1 MQSRGSSAAKLRRSH
16 ELTRKSHQIDLE
28 LALTR
33 SLALCMIDQYLTQF
47 LDHLRYERNVS
58 AHTVRNY
65 ESDLIQFF
73 DFLAAANRSNQT
85 ASRAHAR
92 RRQPAIAQIDHL
104 TIREWLSN
112 LHSDHK
118 KKTSIARKLAALRT
132 FFQFLVRE
140 EIIETNP
147 AKLVA
152 TPRKEKKLPA
162 HLSIEDAI
170 RFIETP
176 DSETDFGK
184 RDRAILELLYATGV
198 RVSELVSLNL
208 RDIDFQNKLLRVL
221 GKRRKERIVPFGD
234 PAANALHDY
243 FPVRQKLLLNAPVT
257 SRDAQPLILNYQGTR
272 MSTRSV
278 GRLVEKY
285 IRLCAGIHD
294 ISPHALRH
302 SFATHLLDSG
312 ADLRDIQE
320 LLGHA
325 RLSTTQIYTHVS
337 MEKLIE
343 VYDKAHPKA

>member
-1 MQSRGSSAAKLRRSH
+1 MFDHL
-16 ELTRKSHQIDLE
+16 
-28 LALTR
+28 
-33 SLALCMIDQYLTQF
+33 LTQF

-58 AHTVRNY
+58 AHTLRNY
-65 ESDLIQFF
+65 ASDLEQFL
-73 DFLAAANRSNQT
+73 DHIA
-85 ASRAHAR
+85 
-92 RRQPAIAQIDHL
+92 PADAKSGKRTEPDISQIDHI
-104 TIREWLSN
+104 TIREWLSA
-112 LHSDHK
+112 LHSGQK

-140 EIIETNP
+140 GVLELNP

-152 TPRKEKKLPA
+152 TPRKEKKLPI
-162 HLSIEDAI
+162 HLSIEDAV

-176 DSETDFGK
+176 DTETDFGK

-198 RVSELVSLNL
+198 RVSELVQLDL
-208 RDIDFQNKLLRVL
+208 RDIDSKNKLIRVT

-234 PAANALHDY
+234 PASRSLKDY
-243 FPVRQKLLLNAPVT
+243 LAVRESFLMNAPASKRD
-257 SRDAQPLILNYQGTR
+257 SRPLILNYQGTR
-272 MSTRSV
+272 MTSRSV

-285 IRLCAGIHD
+285 ILLCAGIHD

-325 RLSTTQIYTHVS
+325 RLSTTQIYTHLS

>member
-1 MQSRGSSAAKLRRSH
+1 MFDQ
-16 ELTRKSHQIDLE
+16 
-28 LALTR
+28 
-33 SLALCMIDQYLTQF
+33 LCTPF

-58 AHTVRNY
+58 AHTLRNY
-65 ESDLIQFF
+65 ESDLRQFIDYLLPPKAGDPGNIQ
-73 DFLAAANRSNQT
+73 
-85 ASRAHAR
+85 SRAAEPS
-92 RRQPAIAQIDHL
+92 QPDISQIDHL
-104 TIREWLSN
+104 TIREWLSS
-112 LHSDHK
+112 LHSEHK

-140 EIIETNP
+140 GVIELNP

-152 TPRKEKKLPA
+152 TPRKEKKLPV

-176 DSETDFGK
+176 DTETDFGK
-184 RDRAILELLYATGV
+184 RDRAILELLYATGI

-208 RDIDFQNKLLRVL
+208 RDIDFKNKLLRVM
-221 GKRRKERIVPFGD
+221 GKRGKERIVPFGD
-234 PAANALHDY
+234 PALKALKDY
-243 FPVRQKLLLNAPVT
+243 LAVRENFLMNAPVT
-257 SRDAQPLILNYQGTR
+257 KRDAQPLILNYQGTR
-272 MSTRSV
+272 MTTRSV

-343 VYDKAHPKA
+343 VYDQAHPKA